1 MLIGVISLGRGV
13 GTVEVLGVRW
23 RWGRKGGGER
33 VLRRGRLWLGLL
45 LLLVLRV
52 GGVDDGSA

>member
-1 MLIGVISLGRGV
+1 MLIGAISLGRVV
-13 GTVEVLGVRW
+13 GVLGVRW
-23 RWGRKGGGER
+23 RWGTRGGEGR